1 MQYWP
6 EGSVGDEMTRRG
18 GKIGID
24 AAVSIIRQA
33 LEGLVY
39 AHERGVVH
47 RDLKPGNILLTRQ
60 NGDFKASIADFG
72 LAKNFQGAGLS
83 GITTTDTFGGSWP
96 FIPRE
101 QITAFK
107 YSKPISDVFSMGAT
121 LYNMLTGEFVYDFGE
136 DNHVRVVLEGRTLP
150 VRERNPSV
158 PADLATVVDRA
169 SDPDA
174 SRRYATAAEFL
185 EALVRAS

>member
-6 EGSVGDEMTRRG
+6 EGSVGDEMARRG
-18 GKIGID
+18 GKLAID
-24 AAVSIIRQA
+24 LSVSIIRQA

-60 NGDFKASIADFG
+60 NGSFEASLADFG

-96 FIPRE
+96 YIPRE

-107 YSKPISDVFSMGAT
+107 YSKPISDVFSIGAT
-121 LYNMLTGEFVYDFGE
+121 LYHMLAGEFVYDFSDE
-136 DNHVRVVLEGRTLP
+136 NHVRVVLEGRTVP
-150 VRERNPSV
+150 VRERNPAV
-158 PADLATVVDRA
+158 PGDLGLVVDKA
-169 SDPDA
+169 AEPDPT
-174 SRRYATAAEFL
+174 RRFQTAAELL
-185 EALVRAS
+185 EALNRVA